1 MEAQDPLTFADVAV
15 RFTREEWRLLA
26 PAQKALY
33 WEVMQETYSHLV
45 SLGVRAHPPEW
56 LCQLGGGEHP
66 WTMDSEM
73 HCDFLSG
80 TLETEAYAQ
89 APLPKG
95 SAESSLGLGR
105 EHSAGAGT
113 AQPSSDH
120 PASGEHLGLLGSHRT
135 GVGSGFTSVTQSSS
149 GNVKSAT
156 EPTGDGD
163 SFLHA
168 PQGRCQ
174 PQTKLPENQKLISK
188 SQFVNPQNTRKTKKP
203 LVCRECG
210 RAFFREFLFTI
221 HQRTHT
227 GEKPYECTDCG
238 KAYIRKSLLSAHQ
251 KTHTGEKRF
260 ECSVCWKTFVY
271 KGSYTVHMR
280 SHSGAKPFVCGVCG
294 RGFLY
299 KGSCRVHMWGHT
311 GEKPF
316 LCGCCGK
323 GFMSKGNCKVHM
335 RIHAGKRP
343 FMCSQCGKR
352 FITRPDL
359 IAHQQN
365 NGGEKPHVCSE
376 CGKTFCVKNDFVS
389 HQVSHKSK
397 RPYTCSECGKTF
409 VLMSWLLK
417 HKRVHSRE
425 KGGHPGKLGSPPAAQ
440 HGPAQARGA
449 LAKNTLVNAVTVP
462 VSSVIPV
469 TVPVSSVAPGPS
481 FHIPGLLADRGVVLV
496 GQPVARVAP
505 SGLHSGLAQGGSL
518 KSAVNVVVPSAVNY
532 VLLYVPGSQ

>member
-1 MEAQDPLTFADVAV
+1 MEAQALLIFADVAV
-15 RFTREEWRLLA
+15 RFTPEEWRLLA

-33 WEVMQETYSHLV
+33 REVMLENYSHLV
-45 SLGVRAHPPEW
+45 SVGYRARPPEW
-56 LCQLGGGEHP
+56 LCRLEGGELP
-66 WTMDSEM
+66 WTPEVDVPCDS
-73 HCDFLSG
+73 LSE
-80 TLETEAYAQ
+80 TSKTEAYLQ
-89 APLPKG
+89 EPLQNE
-95 SAESSLGLGR
+95 SLESSLGQCR
-105 EHSAGAGT
+105 EHITKTGT
-113 AQPSSDH
+113 AQPSMDL
-120 PASGEHLGLLGSHRT
+120 ALGENPGLLGSHRKT
-135 GVGSGFTSVTQSSS
+135 VSSDLTSVTQTRS
-149 GNVKSAT
+149 GDVKNAA
-156 EPTGDGD
+156 ELTGDGG
-163 SFLHA
+163 SVLHT
-168 PQGRCQ
+168 PQERRQ
-174 PQTKLPENQKLISK
+174 PEIKLPENCRVISK
-188 SQFVNPQNTRKTKKP
+188 SQFVNPQNTRKIKKP
-203 LVCRECG
+203 LVCKECG

-227 GEKPYECTDCG
+227 GEKPYKCTDCG

-251 KTHTGEKRF
+251 KTHAGEKPF

-299 KGSCRVHMWGHT
+299 KGSCKVHMWSHT

-335 RIHAGKRP
+335 RIHAGKKP

-365 NGGEKPHVCSE
+365 NGGEKPHICNE
-376 CGKTFCVKNDFVS
+376 CGKTFCVKNDFIS

-417 HKRVHSRE
+417 HKRVHTRE
-425 KGGHPGKLGSPPAAQ
+425 KGGDSAKVDSRPTTRHSPP
-440 HGPAQARGA
+440 QASVA
-449 LAKNTLVNAVTVP
+449 LTKNTHVNSVTMP

-469 TVPVSSVAPGPS
+469 TVPVASVAPGTS
-481 FHIPGLLADRGVVLV
+481 FNIPGLLADRNVVLV

-505 SGLHSGLAQGGSL
+505 AGLNSGFAQVGNL
-518 KSAVNVVVPSAVNY
+518 KNAVSVVVPSAINY
-532 VLLYVPGSQ
+532 VFLYVPGSQ